1 LFPTLKL
8 GKHGQASTGTPS
20 VHPQNLPG
28 GIKRKR
34 ASLGVTYRAHT
45 HTHTGVHEVRRD
57 LKKGDELDRYR
68 WFRLQSDE
76 MLLI

>member
-1 LFPTLKL
+1 MFPTLKL

-20 VHPQNLPG
+20 A
-28 GIKRKR
+28 
-34 ASLGVTYRAHT
+34 ASTRRDKEKEGVTHRA